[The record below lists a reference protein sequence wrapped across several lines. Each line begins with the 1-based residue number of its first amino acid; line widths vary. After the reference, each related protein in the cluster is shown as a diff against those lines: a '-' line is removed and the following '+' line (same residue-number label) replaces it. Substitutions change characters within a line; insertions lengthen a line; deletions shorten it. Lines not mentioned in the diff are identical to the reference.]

1 MCKFA
6 ICFFY
11 YLFIHLLILCNFF
24 CVFYLQYIYIKKFFL
39 IAPELARLAEQ
50 AKEIAGVSIKIQ
62 DQHHN
67 LSLAV
72 LSREE
77 DNVSKLTVT
86 IASYTN
92 PFTQP
97 EDSLFNL
104 VTKVVMPEEVKQDL
118 CAHGTEAAKLLRAF
132 VTERIQKG
140 NENLWSPMKKRSLR
154 TWKSISKKTNITVK
168 IVELQEDRCLFA
180 RTMVVCTSSPEFNL
194 QEAIRT
200 FGFSLVPRSLF
211 QADGTM
217 FHCSTL
223 SALMSLI
230 KKKDQQSPQA
240 MCHQK
245 HQW

>member
-1 MCKFA
+1 M
-6 ICFFY
+6 
-11 YLFIHLLILCNFF
+11 
-24 CVFYLQYIYIKKFFL
+24 

-50 AKEIAGVSIKIQ
+50 AKEIAGVSITIQ
-62 DQHHN
+62 DQHPN

-77 DNVSKLTVT
+77 ENVSKLTAT

-118 CAHGTEAAKLLRAF
+118 CTHGTEAAKLLRAF

-154 TWKSISKKTNITVK
+154 TWKSTSKKKNITLK
-168 IVELQEDRCLFA
+168 IVELQEDRCLLA
-180 RTMVVCTSSPEFNL
+180 RMMVVCKSRPEFN
-194 QEAIRT
+194 QQDAI
-200 FGFSLVPRSLF
+200 G
-211 QADGTM
+211 
-217 FHCSTL
+217 TL
-223 SALMSLI
+223 SFPWCPDHFL
-230 KKKDQQSPQA
+230 QQMVRCSIAQPKV
-240 MCHQK
+240 QK
-245 HQW
+245 

>member
-1 MCKFA
+1 MKK
-6 ICFFY
+6 
-11 YLFIHLLILCNFF
+11 NKNKK
-24 CVFYLQYIYIKKFFL
+24 KKFFL

-77 DNVSKLTVT
+77 DNVSKLTAT

-118 CAHGTEAAKLLRAF
+118 CAHGTEVAKLLTAF

-154 TWKSISKKTNITVK
+154 TWKSTSKEKNITVK
-168 IVELQEDRCLFA
+168 IVALQEDRCLFA
-180 RTMVVCTSSPEFNL
+180 RTMVVCKSSPEFNL
-194 QEAIRT
+194 QEAIGT

-211 QADGTM
+211 AADATM
-217 FHCSTL
+217 FHCST
-223 SALMSLI
+223 
-230 KKKDQQSPQA
+230 
-240 MCHQK
+240 
-245 HQW
+245 